1 MNAVLYSRHGCSP
14 CFAMRRAA
22 EHAARRWGLILT
34 VVDIDKDPA
43 LAARYGQEVPVLAL
57 PGGVV
62 LKGRVQA
69 GEVEAAFATAARGAR
84 PGVAA
89 RARRVIT
96 SVAGRLGLGRKE
108 RT

>member
-1 MNAVLYSRHGCSP
+1 MNAILYSRHGCSP

-22 EHAARRWGLILT
+22 EHAARRTGLTVT
-34 VVDIDKDPA
+34 VVDVDTDPA
-43 LAARYGQEVPVLAL
+43 LAARYGREVPVLAL

-62 LKGRVQA
+62 LKGRVEPGA
-69 GEVEAAFATAARGAR
+69 VEAAFASAARGAR

-89 RARRVIT
+89 RARGVIT